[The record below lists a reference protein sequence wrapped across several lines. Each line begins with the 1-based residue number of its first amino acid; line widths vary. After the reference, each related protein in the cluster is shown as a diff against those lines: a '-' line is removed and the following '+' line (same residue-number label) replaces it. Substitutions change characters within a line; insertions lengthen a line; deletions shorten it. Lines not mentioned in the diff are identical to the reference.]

1 MLMSGGRREVSAR
14 PHAHLTGA
22 GRLRLAVWLIAAL
35 SAAPLASAA
44 GLEEA
49 EGLFRTGR
57 YDECAKLVA
66 EDADDGGDV
75 PAWSLLK
82 ARSELARGKYPEAL
96 QTLEEGLERHPSSL
110 ALRLLILDAYRYN
123 GRDDDA
129 AVALEETERLVL
141 NAPRRFTYPEDRV
154 WLGRFFLLRGA
165 DPRKVLDQVY
175 DVATKQRPDDIEAHL
190 AKAEMA
196 LDKQDGA
203 LAAQTLRAAPPAAA
217 KDPRYHYLMALTFA
231 DGDRARSAEALEGA
245 LKINPSHA
253 DSLLLRADLLIDSER
268 YDEAGKVLE
277 GVLKINPSE
286 PRAWAFRAVLAHLVA
301 DEAGEKEARA
311 KAMAA
316 WAKNPEVD
324 HLIGRELAQKYRF
337 AEGSACQRRALG
349 LDPGY
354 MPAKVQLC
362 QDLLRLGEEEEGWKL
377 ADEIF
382 AKDGYNVVA
391 FNLVALRDHLKGFR
405 TLREEGFVVRMD
417 AREADLYGDR
427 VLALLR
433 QARKVLREKYGATVK
448 EPVVVEIFPQKKDFA
463 VRTFGLPG
471 ADGLLGV
478 CFGRVITANSPA
490 SQGESPSSW
499 ESVLWHEYC
508 HVVTLSK
515 TLNKMP
521 RWFSEGISVYEEEQR
536 DPAWAAAPNP
546 QFREMLL
553 AGDLTPLS
561 RLSSAFM
568 APETPLHLQ
577 FAYYESGLAVEFL
590 VGRFGLPAVRGLL
603 DDLGAGKSMNEALP
617 GRAKLSL
624 EQLDD
629 EFAAFARK
637 RGESIAP
644 GATWEELDLPPD
656 ADSAALAAWL
666 ETRPGNFWGLR
677 QLGARLVAEE
687 KWADAVVALRRLKD
701 LYPEYTGA
709 DNPYMLLAAAHRKL
723 ADAAA
728 ERAVLEELAAR
739 DAGATQAHLRL
750 MELDEAAR
758 DWKGL
763 ARDARRLLAANPLIP
778 APHRQ
783 LALASE
789 RLGDR
794 AEAISSSKA
803 LALIDSTDP
812 AGAHYRLAKLLQEDG
827 RAAEARREALKALEE
842 APRFLDAHRLL
853 LELAERPPPGSRA
866 PVPALSPPSP
876 RR

>member
-1 MLMSGGRREVSAR
+1 MLMSGGRRESSTRTPAR
-14 PHAHLTGA
+14 LTEA
-22 GRLRLAVWLIAAL
+22 GRFRLAAWLITAL
-35 SAAPLASAA
+35 AAAPAASAA
-44 GLEEA
+44 DLEEA

-57 YDECAKLVA
+57 YDECAALVA
-66 EDADDGGDV
+66 EEAAGGGHV
-75 PAWSLLK
+75 PAWSFLK

-96 QTLEEGLERHPSSL
+96 ATLEEGLDRHPSSL

-123 GRDDDA
+123 GRDADA
-129 AVALEETERLVL
+129 ASSLEETERLVL
-141 NAPRRFTYPEDRV
+141 NAPRRFTFAEDRV
-154 WLGRFFLLRGA
+154 WLGRLFLLRGA

-175 DVATKQRPDDIEAHL
+175 DVATKQHPEDIEAHL

-203 LAAQTLRAAPPAAA
+203 LAAQTLRAAPPDAA
-217 KDPRYHYLMALTFA
+217 KDPRYHYLTALAFA
-231 DGDRARSAEALEGA
+231 DGDRAKSAEALEKA
-245 LKINPSHA
+245 LEINPSHV

-268 YDEAGKVLE
+268 YDEAGEVL
-277 GVLKINPSE
+277 GRILKINPGE
-286 PRAWAFRAVLAHLVA
+286 PRAWAFRAVLAHLIA
-301 DEAGEKEARA
+301 NESGEKEARA
-311 KAMAA
+311 KALAA

-337 AEGSACQRRALG
+337 AEGSAYQRRALG

-405 TLREEGFVVRMD
+405 ALREEGFVVRMD
-417 AREADLYGDR
+417 AREADLYGER

-433 QARKVLREKYGATVK
+433 EARKVLREKYGATVE

-515 TLNKMP
+515 TRNKMP

-553 AGDLTPLS
+553 ADDLTPLS

-590 VGRFGLPAVRGLL
+590 AGRFGRPAVRGLL

-637 RGESIAP
+637 RGEAIAP

-666 ETRPGNFWGLR
+666 ETRPRNFWGLR

-687 KWADAVVALRRLKD
+687 KWAEAVVALRRLKE

-709 DNPYMLLAAAHRKL
+709 DNPYMLLAVAHRKL
-723 ADAAA
+723 ANAAA
-728 ERAVLEELAAR
+728 ERAVLEELASR
-739 DAGATQAHLRL
+739 DAGATQAFLRL
-750 MELDEAAR
+750 MELDEAAE

-783 LALASE
+783 LARASE

-794 AEAISSSKA
+794 AEAIASYKA

-853 LELAERPPPGSRA
+853 LELAERPQPGSRA
-866 PVPALSPPSP
+866 PAPALPPPAP